1 MTARLDELATERINP
16 RTTDLD
22 RLSTLEVL
30 TRLNDEDQLVAKA
43 VRQAL
48 PEIARAVDLAYERW
62 RRGGRVVLFGAGTS
76 GRLATL
82 DAAELGPT
90 FGVPAGRYAA
100 RIAGGTPALVKSVEG
115 AEDDVAA
122 GSEAAADLVVDDVAL
137 GIAASGRTPWVVA
150 ALRRARSNQAATIS
164 VACVVDPALADYA
177 DVSIVVETGPEA
189 ISGSTRLKAGTAQK
203 LVLNAF
209 STALMVRLGKVYGN
223 LMVDLRATNAKLR
236 RRATRLVMQAARVDN
251 SVAQQTL
258 HSSDWDVK
266 VAIASLR
273 LGIAAGDA
281 RARLVAAEES
291 LRAVLGEP

>member
-1 MTARLDELATERINP
+1 MSARLDELSTERINP
-16 RTTDLD
+16 RTADLD

-30 TRLNDEDQLVAKA
+30 TRLNNEDQLVAPA
-43 VRQAL
+43 VRRAL
-48 PEIARAVDLAYERW
+48 PEIARAVDLASERW

-82 DAAELGPT
+82 DAAELRPT
-90 FGVPAGRYAA
+90 FGVAADRYAA
-100 RIAGGTPALVKSVEG
+100 RLAGGPQALVKAVEG
-115 AEDDVAA
+115 AEDDTAA
-122 GSEAAADLVVDDVAL
+122 GSEAASDLVAHDVGF
-137 GIAASGRTPWVVA
+137 GIAASGSTPWVVA
-150 ALRRARSNQAATIS
+150 ALRRARSNRAATIS
-164 VACVVDPALADYA
+164 LACVRDPVLAECA

-223 LMVDLRATNAKLR
+223 LMVDVRATNSKLR
-236 RRATRLVMQAARVDN
+236 RRATRLVMQAARVDS
-251 SVAQQTL
+251 SVAEQAL
-258 HSSDWDVK
+258 RSSGWEVK

-273 LGIAAGDA
+273 LGIAADDA
-281 RARLVAAEES
+281 RLRLAATEES